1 MSSKSNSRT
10 HGSKTSSSRLKR
22 DARVISQTP
31 IDAKLHVD
39 FEESERQFDYSTSI
53 DVNAS
58 TSNSNVPFS
67 TVSAYLQKIQ
77 RGSQIQP
84 FGCMIAVDDQTLSV
98 LAYSE
103 NTLEML
109 DLVPHAVPN
118 IEQQDVL
125 TFGTDIRT
133 LFRSSS
139 ASALQKAASFPEVNM
154 LNPVLVHCR
163 TSGKPFYAILHRDDV
178 GLIIDL
184 EPVNPAEVPVTAAG
198 ALKSYKLAAKAISRL
213 QSLQSGNIS
222 RLCDV
227 LVKEV
232 SELTGYDRVMVYKF
246 HEDEHGEVIAE
257 CRKPDLEPYLGL
269 HYPATD
275 IPQASRSL
283 FMKNKVRMICDCL
296 AQPVKVIQSESL
308 SQPLN
313 LSGSALRAPHG
324 CHSQYMANMGSI
336 ASLVM
341 SVTINDGDE
350 DDDDGDNDNDND
362 DGNDSQSGINVQQP
376 QKGKRLWG
384 LVVCHHSSARFVSF
398 PSRYACEFLIQVFGV
413 QIHKEVE
420 LTAQQREKHILK
432 TQTVLCDMLLRDA
445 PIGIMTQSPNVMDLV
460 TCDGAGLYYKN
471 KFWLLG
477 ITPTESQVKDIVNW
491 LLEEHVG
498 STGLS
503 TNSLLDAGYPN
514 AMSLGK
520 AVCGMAAIKITS
532 KDFLFWFRSH
542 AAKEVKWGGA
552 KHDPDDKDDGRKM
565 HPRSSFKAFLEVVK
579 NQGLPWEDV
588 EMDAIHSLQL
598 ILRGSLQDDDVAG
611 GDDVAGDDDDNDKK
625 IVRVPAVDMS
635 IQRVDELR
643 VVANEMVRL
652 IETASVPVFAVDG
665 NRNVSGWNDK
675 IAEITGLPLDQAVG
689 VSLVDLVVDDS
700 VDEVKVMLS
709 SALQGIEEKNVE
721 INFKC
726 FGSQGTNDQITL
738 VTNACCSRDLKQTIV
753 GVCFVGQDLTAQKMI
768 TEKYKKAKGDYAS
781 IIRSPCALIPPIFM
795 MDEYGKCLEWND
807 AMVKLTGFP
816 REEANSKMLLGEV
829 FTDGNFGCRV
839 KGDMLTRLRIFLNE
853 VISGLDP
860 DKLLFG
866 FFDQNGKYVEGL
878 LSASKRVNGD
888 GKITGVLCF
897 LHVTSPE
904 LQHAML
910 VQRMSEQAALNS
922 LTKVSYLK
930 HELKNGLNGIKF
942 IDDLMESEL
951 CGEQKRILHTSYL
964 CREQLAQI
972 VDDSDIESIE
982 QCYMEVKCAEFKL
995 GESLEVV
1002 LNQVKNL
1009 SRERKVEVIF
1019 EAPEQVSSL
1028 SVFGDNLRVQQVL
1041 SDFLSNAL
1049 SFAPDFEGSLVLF
1062 RVTHKM
1068 EHIGA
1073 KIQVAH
1079 LEFRITHPAPGMP
1092 EKLIQDMFNHNRSV
1106 SREGL
1111 GLYISQRLVKIMN
1124 GSVQYLREA
1133 DRASFIVLIE
1143 FPVSPQLTSGNKRS
1157 KRI

>member
-1 MSSKSNSRT
+1 MSSKST

-22 DARVISQTP
+22 DARVTSQTP

-39 FEESERQFDYSTSI
+39 FEQSDRQFDYSTSI
-53 DVNAS
+53 DFNAS
-58 TSNSNVPFS
+58 TSNSNVPSS

-84 FGCMIAVDDQTLSV
+84 FGCMIAIHDQTLGV

-103 NTLEML
+103 NALEML
-109 DLVPHAVPN
+109 DLVPHAVPS
-118 IEQQDVL
+118 IEQQEAL
-125 TFGTDIRT
+125 TFGTDVRT
-133 LFRSSS
+133 VFRSSS
-139 ASALQKAASFPEVNM
+139 ASALQKAASFPEVNL
-154 LNPVLVHCR
+154 LNPILVHCR

-213 QSLQSGNIS
+213 QSLQSGNIL

-257 CRKPDLEPYLGL
+257 RRKSDLEPYLGL

-296 AQPVKVIQSESL
+296 AQPVKVIQTKDL

-313 LSGSALRAPHG
+313 LSLSGLRAPHG

-341 SVTINDGDE
+341 SVTINDGD
-350 DDDDGDNDNDND
+350 DDDDGDD
-362 DGNDSQSGINVQQP
+362 DESQSGINVQQT

-384 LVVCHHSSARFVSF
+384 LVVCHHSSARFVPF
-398 PSRYACEFLIQVFGV
+398 PLRYACEFLIQVFGV
-413 QIHKEVE
+413 QINKEVE
-420 LTAQQREKHILK
+420 LTSQQREKHILK
-432 TQTVLCDMLLRDA
+432 TQTVLCDMLLREA
-445 PIGIMTQSPNVMDLV
+445 PIGIMTQSPNVTDLV
-460 TCDGAGLYYKN
+460 TCDGAALYYKN

-477 ITPTESQVKDIVNW
+477 ITPTESQVKDIANW

-503 TNSLLDAGYPN
+503 TDSLLDAGYPN
-514 AMSLGK
+514 ALILGK
-520 AVCGMAAIKITS
+520 AVCGMAAVKITS

-579 NQGLPWEDV
+579 NRSLPWEDV

-611 GDDVAGDDDDNDKK
+611 DDDDDNDKK

-652 IETASVPVFAVDG
+652 IETASAPVFAVDG
-665 NRNVSGWNDK
+665 NGNISGWNDK

-689 VSLVDLVVDDS
+689 VSLVSLVVDDS
-700 VDEVKVMLS
+700 VDEVKTMLS
-709 SALQGIEEKNVE
+709 SALQGIEEKNAE

-726 FGSQGTNDQITL
+726 FGSQETSDHITL

-768 TEKYKKAKGDYAS
+768 TEKYTKVKGDYAS

-807 AMVKLTGFP
+807 AMAKLTGLP
-816 REEANSKMLLGEV
+816 REEADSKMLLGEV
-829 FTDGNFGCRV
+829 FTVGNFGCRV
-839 KGDMLTRLRIFLNE
+839 KDDMLTRLRILLNE

-860 DKLLFG
+860 DKLSFG
-866 FFDQNGKYVEGL
+866 FFDQKGKYVEGL
-878 LSASKRVNGD
+878 LSANKRVNGD

-982 QCYMEVKCAEFKL
+982 QCYMEVKCTEFKL

-1002 LNQVKNL
+1002 LNQVKSL
-1009 SRERKVEVIF
+1009 SRERKVEVVLD
-1019 EAPEQVSSL
+1019 AAEQVSSL
-1028 SVFGDNLRVQQVL
+1028 SLFGDNLRVQQVL

-1049 SFAPDFEGSLVLF
+1049 SFTPDFEGSSVLF

-1068 EHIGA
+1068 ERIGA

-1092 EKLIQDMFNHNRSV
+1092 EKLIQDMFHHNRSV

-1143 FPVSPQLTSGNKRS
+1143 FPVSPLLTFDNKRS